1 MATDPCGVRTRTVPS
16 LGLKEIEMTD
26 TGEYTNRCEC
36 GWEVTGPLDEVVDA
50 TIEHGRRIH
59 NMEASRDQ
67 VLAVLGA
74 GQPDEPADLTA

>member
-1 MATDPCGVRTRTVPS
+1 MAETT
-16 LGLKEIEMTD
+16 
-26 TGEYTNRCEC
+26 EYRNRCEC
-36 GWEVTGPLDEVVDA
+36 GWEVAGSLDEVVDA

-67 VLAVLGA
+67 VLAVLAA

>member
-1 MATDPCGVRTRTVPS
+1 
-16 LGLKEIEMTD
+16 MTE

-36 GWEVTGPLDEVVDA
+36 GWEVSGPVDEVVDA

-74 GQPDEPADLTA
+74 GQPDEAADLSA

>member
-1 MATDPCGVRTRTVPS
+1 
-16 LGLKEIEMTD
+16 MTD
-26 TGEYTNRCEC
+26 AGEYTNRCEC

-67 VLAVLGA
+67 ELAVLAA
-74 GQPDEPADLTA
+74 GQADEPADLSA

>member
-1 MATDPCGVRTRTVPS
+1 
-16 LGLKEIEMTD
+16 MTD
-26 TGEYTNRCEC
+26 TDEYANRCEC
-36 GWEVTGPLDEVVDA
+36 GWEVRGSLDEVVDA

-74 GQPDEPADLTA
+74 GQPDEPADLSA

>member
-1 MATDPCGVRTRTVPS
+1 
-16 LGLKEIEMTD
+16 MTE

-36 GWEVTGPLDEVVDA
+36 GWEVNGPLDEVVDA

-74 GQPDEPADLTA
+74 GQSDEPADLTA

>member
-1 MATDPCGVRTRTVPS
+1 
-16 LGLKEIEMTD
+16 MTD

-50 TIEHGRRIH
+50 TIEHGRQIH